1 MNNFWSL
8 VGFEYKKIFV
18 RKSVIISI
26 ALSIVVVLLSGVTML
41 LGSNNMSDF
50 QDTEMT
56 NYEEMRMDKAYQLAL
71 SGRPIDGE
79 LILEASNAYSKIP
92 TDIYPYTDS
101 EEYQK
106 YARPYTFLLH
116 MVDSA
121 YTTRNDPF
129 GYLDFQIISEDLA
142 HSYYEKRA
150 EQYRLNLE
158 NNPLFT
164 QENVE
169 IVMELDDKVEKPII
183 IQYDEGYTRFL
194 ALSTSNALIIMILIA
209 FIVSPMFSEEYQK
222 RTDSLILTSKYGK
235 NKQILAKLF
244 TGVSIGVIITFVLM
258 LACYLA
264 CMLGYGFEGA
274 NAAIQNYVG
283 LTTYNF
289 TMLDVV
295 MLLFITT
302 TFGSFFMVAIS
313 LFLSSAISK
322 SIAALAIS
330 MVIAILGMINGVTL
344 PGFEKVRYFLPT
356 AMGGFWDVTTQF
368 AWSIFGIN
376 IMLYQAV
383 CIVAFVIG
391 TALLILTYRNFKK
404 HQVE

>member
-101 EEYQK
+101 EESQK

-258 LACYLA
+258 LR
-264 CMLGYGFEGA
+264 F
-274 NAAIQNYVG
+274 
-283 LTTYNF
+283 
-289 TMLDVV
+289 
-295 MLLFITT
+295 
-302 TFGSFFMVAIS
+302 
-313 LFLSSAISK
+313 K
-322 SIAALAIS
+322 
-330 MVIAILGMINGVTL
+330 
-344 PGFEKVRYFLPT
+344 
-356 AMGGFWDVTTQF
+356 
-368 AWSIFGIN
+368 
-376 IMLYQAV
+376 IM
-383 CIVAFVIG
+383 
-391 TALLILTYRNFKK
+391 
-404 HQVE
+404 

>member
-18 RKSVIISI
+18 RKSVIVAI
-26 ALSIVVVLLSGVTML
+26 ALSLGVVLLSSVTML
-41 LGSNNMSDF
+41 LGSNNMSNF
-50 QDTEMT
+50 QDTKMS
-56 NYEEMRMDKAYQLAL
+56 NYEEMMMDKENELAL
-71 SGRPIDGE
+71 SGRALDGE
-79 LILEASNAYSKIP
+79 LILEASEAYAKIP
-92 TDIYPYTDS
+92 DDIYPYTDS

-106 YARPYTFLLH
+106 YARPYYFVLP

-121 YTTRNDPF
+121 YTTRNEPF
-129 GYLDFQIISEDLA
+129 GYADFQIISEDLA
-142 HSYYEKRA
+142 NSYYEKRA

-169 IVMELDDKVEKPII
+169 VVMELDTKVEKPIV

-194 ALSTSNALIIMILIA
+194 ALSTSNALLIMILLA
-209 FIVSPMFSEEYQK
+209 FIISPMFSEEYQK
-222 RTDSLILTSKYGK
+222 RTDSLILSSKYGK

-244 TGVSIGVIITFVLM
+244 TGVSIGVIITFMLM
-258 LACYLA
+258 LAGYLA
-264 CMLGYGFEGA
+264 CMLAYGFEGT

-283 LTTYNF
+283 LSTYNF

-295 MLLFITT
+295 VLLFITT
-302 TFGSFFMVAIS
+302 TFGSFLMVAIS

-322 SIAALAIS
+322 PIAALAIS
-330 MVIAILGMINGVTL
+330 MVIAILGIINGVAL

-356 AMGGFWDVTTQF
+356 ALGTFWDVTVQF
-368 AWSIFGIN
+368 SWSIFGIN

-383 CIVAFVIG
+383 CMVAFVIG
-391 TALLILTYRNFKK
+391 TGLLLLTYGNFKK
-404 HQVE
+404 HQAQ

>member
-8 VGFEYKKIFV
+8 VGFEYKKIFI
-18 RKSVIISI
+18 RKSVIIAI
-26 ALSIVVVLLSGVTML
+26 ALSVVVVLLSSFTML

-50 QDTEMT
+50 QDTEMS
-56 NYEEMRMDKAYQLAL
+56 NYEEMLMEKEYQLAL

-79 LILEASNAYSKIP
+79 LILEASKAYSKIP
-92 TDIYPYTDS
+92 SDIYPYTDS
-101 EEYQK
+101 EEYHK
-106 YARPYTFLLH
+106 YARPYSHVLH

-121 YTTRNDPF
+121 YKTRNEPF
-129 GYLDFQIISEDLA
+129 GYVDFQTISEDLA
-142 HSYYEKRA
+142 NSYYEKRSA
-150 EQYRLNLE
+150 QYRLNLE

-169 IVMELDDKVEKPII
+169 IVMELDNEVEKPII

-194 ALSTSNALIIMILIA
+194 ALSTTNALIIMILMA
-209 FIVSPMFSEEYQK
+209 FIVSPIFSEEYQK

-244 TGVSIGVIITFVLM
+244 TGVSIGAFITFILM
-258 LACYLA
+258 LVCYLA
-264 CMLGYGFEGA
+264 CMFAYGFEGA
-274 NAAIQNYVG
+274 NAAIQNYVA
-283 LTTYNF
+283 LITYNF
-289 TMLDVV
+289 TMLEVV
-295 MLLFITT
+295 TLLFITT
-302 TFGSFFMVAIS
+302 TFGSFLMVAIS

-322 SIAALAIS
+322 PIATLAIS
-330 MVIAILGMINGVTL
+330 MVIAVLGMINGVTL
-344 PGFEKVRYFLPT
+344 PGLEKIRYFSPSALG
-356 AMGGFWDVTTQF
+356 AFGDVITQF
-368 AWSIFGIN
+368 SWSIFGVN

-391 TALLILTYRNFKK
+391 TALLLITYRNFKK